1 MTKLMKMSEAIGR
14 FVNNGDMVVIEGFTH
29 LICFAAAHEIIR
41 QQRRELTVCRLT
53 PDLIYDQLIGAGCIR
68 KPLEFRQMFVERLA
82 CARPLERRPDEER
95 PLDGG
100 RDGDQISCDGL
111 ASIGA
116 WCRRAR

>member
-1 MTKLMKMSEAIGR
+1 MRAIELLG
-14 FVNNGDMVVIEGFTH
+14 
-29 LICFAAAHEIIR
+29 
-41 QQRRELTVCRLT
+41 ELTDDDRSGGVGESL
-53 PDLIYDQLIGAGCIR
+53 QLAQV
-68 KPLEFRQMFVERLA
+68 LVERLA
-82 CARPLERRPDEER
+82 RARPLERRPDEER